1 MSPDRFIARK
11 LKFQGKLATVSIA
24 VSFLVIIIAVA
35 VSSGF
40 RQSVRDGIAALTGD
54 IRIAPSTSIVSE
66 EAPVPAHLPSEAA
79 ILAIPGV
86 QSIRPVA
93 VRAGI
98 VRSGDVIHGVL
109 VKGIPDRP
117 DSSLCVSIPTR
128 LAAITGLKEGDD
140 MTTYFIGE
148 KVRVRKFH
156 VTEVHRDMLEM
167 DDNLVVYANL
177 SDIQRLSGWSEDQAS
192 ALEVSVDPTHRTN
205 MWVNDLTD
213 EIGMRLVLSGSDVE
227 SDLVATSSV
236 RANPQIFDWLDLLDF
251 NVLVILILMIVV
263 AGVNMISGLLIVLLR
278 NIATIGTLKTL
289 GMSDRA
295 IGKVFLRVAAGVVLK
310 GMLIGNAVGLLF
322 CVVQQTTHL
331 LKLDPTNYFVS
342 FVPVHIDLP
351 WILAADAIAF
361 VAIMLLLLI
370 PTIFARN
377 DNVIPTRSKTE
388 EGIFIGD
395 KPPHTRQTCREP
407 LARRRPSAFR
417 GSPEQPG

>member
-11 LKFQGKLATVSIA
+11 LKFQGKLAAVSIA

-66 EAPVPAHLPSEAA
+66 EAPVPAHLPSEEA

-109 VKGIPDRP
+109 VKGLPDRP
-117 DSSLCVSIPTR
+117 DSNLCVSIPTR

-140 MTTYFIGE
+140 MTTYFVGE
-148 KVRVRKFH
+148 KVRVRKFR

-177 SDIQRLSGWSEDQAS
+177 ADIQRLNGWSADQAS
-192 ALEVSVDPTHRTN
+192 ALEVSVDPAHRTN
-205 MWVNDLTD
+205 LWINELTD
-213 EIGMRLVLSGSDVE
+213 EIGMRLLLGGE
-227 SDLVATSSV
+227 EAEENLVATSSV
-236 RANPQIFDWLDLLDF
+236 RSYPQIFDWLDLLDF
-251 NVLVILILMIVV
+251 NVVVILILMIVV
-263 AGVNMISGLLIVLLR
+263 AGFNMISGLLIVLFR

-289 GMSDRA
+289 GMGDRA
-295 IGKVFLRVAAGVVLK
+295 IGKVFLRVASGVVLK
-310 GMLIGNAVGLLF
+310 GMVAGNVLALLF
-322 CVVQQTTHL
+322 CLIQQWTHL
-331 LKLDPTNYFVS
+331 LKLDSANYFVS
-342 FVPVHIDLP
+342 YVPVHIDLP
-351 WILAADAIAF
+351 WILAADFVAF
-361 VAIMLLLLI
+361 AAIMLLLLI
-370 PTIFARN
+370 PTLFIARV
-377 DNVIPTRSKTE
+377 DPA
-388 EGIFIGD
+388 
-395 KPPHTRQTCREP
+395 QTVKAE
-407 LARRRPSAFR
+407 
-417 GSPEQPG
+417 

>member
-11 LKFQGKLATVSIA
+11 LKFQGKLAAASIA
-24 VSFLVIIIAVA
+24 VSFLVIIVAVA

-40 RQSVRDGIAALTGD
+40 RQSVRDGVARLTGD
-54 IRIAPSTSIVSE
+54 IRIAPSSAVAAE
-66 EAPVPAHLPSEAA
+66 GDPVPVHLPSEEA
-79 ILAIPGV
+79 ILGIPGV

-98 VRSGDVIHGVL
+98 VRSGDIIHGVL
-109 VKGIPDRP
+109 VKGVPDRP

-140 MTTYFIGE
+140 MTTYFVGE

-156 VTEVHRDMLEM
+156 VTAVHRDMLEM

-177 SDIQRLSGWSEDQAS
+177 ADIQRLNGWTGDQAS
-192 ALEVSVDPTHRTN
+192 ALEVSVDPAHRAN

-213 EIGMRLVLSGSDVE
+213 EIGMRLLLSGAEGEDN
-227 SDLVATSSV
+227 LVATSSV
-236 RANPQIFDWLDLLDF
+236 RTYGQIFDWLDLLDF

-263 AGVNMISGLLIVLLR
+263 AGVNMISGLLIVLFR

-289 GMSDRA
+289 GMGDRA

-322 CVVQQTTHL
+322 CFFQQATHL

-342 FVPVHIDLP
+342 YVPVHVDIP
-351 WILAADAIAF
+351 WILAADFVAF

-370 PTIFARN
+370 PTLFIARV
-377 DNVIPTRSKTE
+377 DPA
-388 EGIFIGD
+388 
-395 KPPHTRQTCREP
+395 QTVKAE
-407 LARRRPSAFR
+407 
-417 GSPEQPG
+417 

>member
-11 LKFQGKLATVSIA
+11 LKFQGKLAAASIA
-24 VSFLVIIIAVA
+24 VSFLVIIVAVA

-40 RQSVRDGIAALTGD
+40 RQSVRDGVARLTGA
-54 IRIAPSTSIVSE
+54 IRIAPSSAVAAE
-66 EAPVPAHLPSEAA
+66 GDPVPVHLPSEEA
-79 ILAIPGV
+79 ILGIPGV

-98 VRSGDVIHGVL
+98 VRSGDIIHGVL
-109 VKGIPDRP
+109 VKGVPDRP

-140 MTTYFIGE
+140 MTTYFVGE

-156 VTEVHRDMLEM
+156 VTAVHRDMLEM

-177 SDIQRLSGWSEDQAS
+177 ADIQRLNGWTGDQAS
-192 ALEVSVDPTHRTN
+192 ALEVSVDPAHRAN
-205 MWVNDLTD
+205 VWVNDLTD
-213 EIGMRLVLSGSDVE
+213 EIGMRLLLSGAEGEDN
-227 SDLVATSSV
+227 LVATSSV
-236 RANPQIFDWLDLLDF
+236 RTYGQIFDWLDLLDF

-263 AGVNMISGLLIVLLR
+263 AGVNMISGLLIVLFR

-289 GMSDRA
+289 GMGDRA

-322 CVVQQTTHL
+322 CFFQQATHL

-342 FVPVHIDLP
+342 YVPVHVDIP
-351 WILAADAIAF
+351 WILAADFVAF

-370 PTIFARN
+370 PTLFIARV
-377 DNVIPTRSKTE
+377 DPA
-388 EGIFIGD
+388 
-395 KPPHTRQTCREP
+395 QTVKAE
-407 LARRRPSAFR
+407 
-417 GSPEQPG
+417 

>member
-11 LKFQGKLATVSIA
+11 LKFQGKLAAASIA
-24 VSFLVIIIAVA
+24 VSFLVIIVAVA

-40 RQSVRDGIAALTGD
+40 RQSVRDGVARLTGD
-54 IRIAPSTSIVSE
+54 IRIAPSSAVAAE
-66 EAPVPAHLPSEAA
+66 GDPVPVHLPSEEA
-79 ILAIPGV
+79 ILGIPGV

-98 VRSGDVIHGVL
+98 VRSGDIIHGVL
-109 VKGIPDRP
+109 VKGVPDRP

-140 MTTYFIGE
+140 MTTYFVGE

-156 VTEVHRDMLEM
+156 VTAVHRDMLEM

-177 SDIQRLSGWSEDQAS
+177 ADIQRLNGWTGDQAS
-192 ALEVSVDPTHRTN
+192 ALEVSVDPAHRAN
-205 MWVNDLTD
+205 VWVNDLTD
-213 EIGMRLVLSGSDVE
+213 EIGMRLLLSGAEGEDN
-227 SDLVATSSV
+227 LVATSSV
-236 RANPQIFDWLDLLDF
+236 RTYGQIFDWLDLLDF

-263 AGVNMISGLLIVLLR
+263 AGVNMISGLLIVLFR

-289 GMSDRA
+289 GMGDRA

-322 CVVQQTTHL
+322 CFFQQATHL

-342 FVPVHIDLP
+342 YVPVHVDIP
-351 WILAADAIAF
+351 WILAADFVAF

-370 PTIFARN
+370 PTLFIARV
-377 DNVIPTRSKTE
+377 DPA
-388 EGIFIGD
+388 
-395 KPPHTRQTCREP
+395 QTVKAE
-407 LARRRPSAFR
+407 
-417 GSPEQPG
+417 

>member
-11 LKFQGKLATVSIA
+11 LKFQGKLAAVSIA

-66 EAPVPAHLPSEAA
+66 GAPVPVHLPSEQA

-109 VKGIPDRP
+109 VKGVPDRP

-177 SDIQRLSGWSEDQAS
+177 ADIQRLSGWSEEEAS
-192 ALEVSVDPTHRTN
+192 ALEVSVDPAHRTN

-213 EIGMRLVLSGSDVE
+213 EIGMRLLLSGNDAE
-227 SDLVATSSV
+227 ADLVATSSV
-236 RANPQIFDWLDLLDF
+236 RSNPQIFDWLDLLDF
-251 NVLVILILMIVV
+251 NVLVILILMIIV

-295 IGKVFLRVAAGVVLK
+295 IGLGMSDRAIGKVFLRVAAGVVLK
-310 GMLIGNAVGLLF
+310 GMLAGNFVGLLF

-342 FVPVHIDLP
+342 FVPVHIDIP

-361 VAIMLLLLI
+361 AAIMLLLLI
-370 PTIFARN
+370 PTLFIARV
-377 DNVIPTRSKTE
+377 DPA
-388 EGIFIGD
+388 
-395 KPPHTRQTCREP
+395 QTVKAE
-407 LARRRPSAFR
+407 
-417 GSPEQPG
+417 

>member
-11 LKFQGKLATVSIA
+11 LKFQGKLAAASIA
-24 VSFLVIIIAVA
+24 VSFLVIIVAVA

-40 RQSVRDGIAALTGD
+40 RQSVRDGVARLTGD
-54 IRIAPSTSIVSE
+54 IRIAPSSAVAAE
-66 EAPVPAHLPSEAA
+66 GDPVPVHLPSEEA
-79 ILAIPGV
+79 ILGIPGV

-98 VRSGDVIHGVL
+98 VRSGDIIHGVL
-109 VKGIPDRP
+109 VKGVPDRP

-128 LAAITGLKEGDD
+128 LAAITGLREGDD
-140 MTTYFIGE
+140 MTTYFVGE

-156 VTEVHRDMLEM
+156 VTAVHRDMLEM

-177 SDIQRLSGWSEDQAS
+177 ADIQRLNGWTEDQAS
-192 ALEVSVDPTHRTN
+192 ALEVSVDPAHRAN
-205 MWVNDLTD
+205 VWVNDLTD
-213 EIGMRLVLSGSDVE
+213 EIGMRLLLSGAEGEDN
-227 SDLVATSSV
+227 LVATSSV
-236 RANPQIFDWLDLLDF
+236 RTYGQIFDWLDLLDF

-263 AGVNMISGLLIVLLR
+263 AGVNMISGLLIVLFR

-289 GMSDRA
+289 GMGDRA

-322 CVVQQTTHL
+322 CFFQQATHL

-342 FVPVHIDLP
+342 YVPVHVDIP
-351 WILAADAIAF
+351 WILAADFVAF

-370 PTIFARN
+370 PTLFIARV
-377 DNVIPTRSKTE
+377 DPA
-388 EGIFIGD
+388 
-395 KPPHTRQTCREP
+395 QTVKAE
-407 LARRRPSAFR
+407 
-417 GSPEQPG
+417 

>member
-11 LKFQGKLATVSIA
+11 LKFQGKLAAASIA
-24 VSFLVIIIAVA
+24 VSFLVIIVAVA

-40 RQSVRDGIAALTGD
+40 RQSVRDGVARLTGD
-54 IRIAPSTSIVSE
+54 IRIAPSSAVAAE
-66 EAPVPAHLPSEAA
+66 GDPVPVHLPSEEA
-79 ILAIPGV
+79 ILGIPGV

-98 VRSGDVIHGVL
+98 VRSGDIIHGVL
-109 VKGIPDRP
+109 VKGVPDRP

-128 LAAITGLKEGDD
+128 LAAITGLREGDD
-140 MTTYFIGE
+140 MTTYFVGE

-156 VTEVHRDMLEM
+156 VTAVHRDMLEM

-177 SDIQRLSGWSEDQAS
+177 ADIQRLNGWTGDQAS
-192 ALEVSVDPTHRTN
+192 ALEVSVDPAHRAN
-205 MWVNDLTD
+205 VWVNDLTD
-213 EIGMRLVLSGSDVE
+213 EIGMRLLLSGAEGEDN
-227 SDLVATSSV
+227 LVATSSV
-236 RANPQIFDWLDLLDF
+236 RTYGQIFDWLDLLDF

-263 AGVNMISGLLIVLLR
+263 AGVNMISGLLIVLFR

-289 GMSDRA
+289 GMGDRA

-322 CVVQQTTHL
+322 CFFQQATHL

-342 FVPVHIDLP
+342 YVPVHVDIP
-351 WILAADAIAF
+351 WILAADFVAF

-370 PTIFARN
+370 PTLFIARV
-377 DNVIPTRSKTE
+377 DPA
-388 EGIFIGD
+388 
-395 KPPHTRQTCREP
+395 QTVKAE
-407 LARRRPSAFR
+407 
-417 GSPEQPG
+417 

>member
-11 LKFQGKLATVSIA
+11 LKFQGKLAAASIA
-24 VSFLVIIIAVA
+24 VSFLVIIVAVA

-40 RQSVRDGIAALTGD
+40 RQSVRDGVARLTGD
-54 IRIAPSTSIVSE
+54 IRIAPSSAVAAE
-66 EAPVPAHLPSEAA
+66 GDPVAVHLPSEEA
-79 ILAIPGV
+79 ILGISGV
-86 QSIRPVA
+86 QSIQPVA

-98 VRSGDVIHGVL
+98 VRSGDIIHGVL
-109 VKGIPDRP
+109 VKGLPDRP

-140 MTTYFIGE
+140 MTTYFVGE

-156 VTEVHRDMLEM
+156 VTAVHRDMLEM

-177 SDIQRLSGWSEDQAS
+177 ADIQRLNGWTGDQAS
-192 ALEVSVDPTHRTN
+192 ALEVSVDPAHRAN
-205 MWVNDLTD
+205 VWVNDLTD
-213 EIGMRLVLSGSDVE
+213 EIGMRLLLSGAEGEDN
-227 SDLVATSSV
+227 LVATSSV
-236 RANPQIFDWLDLLDF
+236 RTYGQIFDWLDLLDF

-263 AGVNMISGLLIVLLR
+263 AGVNMISGLLIVLFR

-289 GMSDRA
+289 GMGDRA

-322 CVVQQTTHL
+322 CFFQQATHL

-342 FVPVHIDLP
+342 YVPVHVDIP
-351 WILAADAIAF
+351 WILAADFVAF

-370 PTIFARN
+370 PTLFIARV
-377 DNVIPTRSKTE
+377 DPA
-388 EGIFIGD
+388 
-395 KPPHTRQTCREP
+395 QTVKAE
-407 LARRRPSAFR
+407 
-417 GSPEQPG
+417 

>member
-11 LKFQGKLATVSIA
+11 LKFQGKLAAVSIA

-40 RQSVRDGIAALTGD
+40 RHSVRDGIAALTGD

-66 EAPVPAHLPSEAA
+66 GAPVPVHLPSEEA

-93 VRAGI
+93 FRAGI

-109 VKGIPDRP
+109 VKGVPDRP

-128 LAAITGLKEGDD
+128 LAAITGLKQGDD

-177 SDIQRLSGWSEDQAS
+177 ADVQRLSGWSADEAS
-192 ALEVSVDPTHRTN
+192 ALEVSLDPIHRTN
-205 MWVNDLTD
+205 EWINDLTD
-213 EIGMRLVLSGSDVE
+213 EIGMRLVLSGEDAE
-227 SDLVATSSV
+227 ENLVATSSV

-251 NVLVILILMIVV
+251 NVLVILVLMIVV

-278 NIATIGTLKTL
+278 NVATIGTLKTL

-295 IGKVFLRVAAGVVLK
+295 IGKVFLRVAGGVVLK
-310 GMLIGNAVGLLF
+310 GMLAGNLLGLLL
-322 CVVQQTTHL
+322 C
-331 LKLDPTNYFVS
+331 
-342 FVPVHIDLP
+342 
-351 WILAADAIAF
+351 
-361 VAIMLLLLI
+361 
-370 PTIFARN
+370 
-377 DNVIPTRSKTE
+377 RSTST
-388 EGIFIGD
+388 F
-395 KPPHTRQTCREP
+395 P
-407 LARRRPSAFR
+407 
-417 GSPEQPG
+417 GS